1 MTHNTNTNYYEIT
14 IRFTGD
20 EEKNLAILQELC
32 GSEELIDDS
41 CGNTN
46 EGGELQYEYF
56 LDNLTK
62 SQAYELAKKIRD
74 KRFEW
79 VDDILWGDPEGKR
92 YYLPKI

>member
-1 MTHNTNTNYYEIT
+1 MINYYEIT
-14 IRFTGD
+14 VRFTGD

-46 EGGELQYEYF
+46 KSGELQYEYF
-56 LDNLTK
+56 LDSLTK
-62 SQAYELAKKIRD
+62 NQAHELAKKIRD
-74 KRFEW
+74 KGFEW
-79 VDDILWGDPEGKR
+79 VDDILWGDPEGKM